1 MNAVVNHAASPIRL
15 DIGCG
20 PNKKP
25 DWLGVD
31 AIAFPGVDVVHDLRS
46 GVWPWEDS
54 SVAESQASHFI
65 EHLTN
70 FNDKWERVHFFNEL
84 WRITVP
90 DGKCTLIFP
99 HWASNRF
106 YGDPTHKEPIS
117 EMSFYYL
124 DPVWRAANAPHTD
137 IKHNPNGYNCHWAC
151 SWGYYLHPSLGVR
164 NAEYQEFAKQFFK
177 EACSDM
183 VVTMQAIKK

>member
-1 MNAVVNHAASPIRL
+1 MNAALKESAPIRL

-20 PNKKP
+20 PNKKA

-31 AIAFPGVDVVHDLRS
+31 CIAFPGVDVVHDVRT
-46 GVWPWEDS
+46 GRWPWEDN

-65 EHLTN
+65 EHL
-70 FNDKWERVHFFNEL
+70 FNEL

-99 HWASNRF
+99 HWTSNRF
-106 YGDPTHKEPIS
+106 YGDPTHKEPLS
-117 EMSFYYL
+117 EFSFYYL

-137 IKHNPNGYNCHWAC
+137 IAHNQNGYKCHWAC
-151 SWGYYLHPSLGVR
+151 SWGYYLKPELAVR
-164 NAEYQEFAKQFFK
+164 NAEYQEFAKTYFK
-177 EACSDM
+177 EAITDM